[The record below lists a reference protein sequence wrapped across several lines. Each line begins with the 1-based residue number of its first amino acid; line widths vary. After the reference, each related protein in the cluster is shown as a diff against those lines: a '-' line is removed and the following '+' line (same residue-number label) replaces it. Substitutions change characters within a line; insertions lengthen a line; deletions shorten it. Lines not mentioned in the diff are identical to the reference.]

1 MFLLLFSAS
10 KMKHMAQFED
20 FGVVDG
26 RGFYYTIRPD
36 LTLDKYQVSKKI
48 MFGDGA

>member
-1 MFLLLFSAS
+1 
-10 KMKHMAQFED
+10 MKHMAQFED

-26 RGFYYTIRPD
+26 RGFYYTIRSD
-36 LTLDKYQVSKKI
+36 LTLNKYQVSKKI